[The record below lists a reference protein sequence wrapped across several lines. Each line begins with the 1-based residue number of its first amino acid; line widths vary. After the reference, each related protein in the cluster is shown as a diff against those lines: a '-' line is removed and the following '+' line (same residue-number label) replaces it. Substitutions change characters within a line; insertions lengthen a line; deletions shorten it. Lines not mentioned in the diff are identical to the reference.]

1 MHNENQEEENV
12 QLNNNEQSPK
22 QKDDEA
28 IQTLKAE
35 IEENDENPRDC

>member
-12 QLNNNEQSPK
+12 QMNKNEKSQKP
-22 QKDDEA
+22 KDDEA
-28 IQTLKAE
+28 IQALKSE